1 MTARGRCGLGGFAA
15 IVAVF
20 ATGMLFADRGWGQGL
35 VPVSSL
41 SIGTP
46 TPGRQV
52 PVWSDGFLF
61 SIEGN
66 GNASTIIH
74 RYNREGVAEAPVVFG
89 IPDADHTAVF
99 GIGVTPDGGIVVCGK
114 AITAD
119 GKRGSFLSWIA
130 PGGSQAIQTLRT
142 DPYLIYGCAV
152 GPDGTVWTRG
162 SEREATLRKAPAG
175 DLSHGMIRT
184 YSAPGKPGAT
194 FIPENSLAEP
204 RTGSHEGQ
212 VAFGGGRFGFYS
224 SAAQKYFEVGPD
236 GAITAFPAIALGGDA
251 SSVTNLA
258 IAADGS
264 VLANTTVMYKEQGK
278 ADVNAVYLLDR
289 QAQAWKP
296 VTLPA
301 SGGTPVL
308 FGADGGS
315 FVFRGSTWT
324 DVAFY
329 QVK

>member
-1 MTARGRCGLGGFAA
+1 MTARGRCGFGGLAA
-15 IVAVF
+15 IIAVF
-20 ATGMLFADRGWGQGL
+20 AAGVTFANRGWCQGL
-35 VPVSSL
+35 VPVSTL

-52 PVWSDGFLF
+52 PVWLDGFLF

-74 RYNREGVAEAPVVFG
+74 RYNRDGVAETPLLFG

-99 GIGVTPDGGIVVCGK
+99 GMGVTPDGGIVVCGK

-130 PGGSQAIQTLRT
+130 PAGNHTIQTLRT

-162 SEREATLRKAPAG
+162 SEREATLRRAPTG
-175 DLSHGMIRT
+175 DVSHGMIRT

-204 RTGSHEGQ
+204 RTGSDEGQ
-212 VAFGGGRFGFYS
+212 VAFGAGRFGFYS
-224 SAAQKYFEVGPD
+224 SAAQKYFEIGSD
-236 GAITAFPAIALGGDA
+236 GTVTTYPAIALGGDA
-251 SSVTNLA
+251 SSVANLA
-258 IAADGS
+258 ISADGS
-264 VLANTTVMYKEQGK
+264 VLANTTEMYREQGK
-278 ADVNAVYLLDR
+278 ANVNAVYLLDR
-289 QAQAWKP
+289 QAKAWKP
-296 VTLPA
+296 VNLPP
-301 SGGTPVL
+301 SVGIPVL
-308 FGADGGS
+308 FGADGGN
-315 FVFRGSTWT
+315 FVFRGTTWT